1 MSYLM
6 YPQVF
11 TDYMTRQQKKGPL
24 LTELPTP
31 VYLYAMAAGDVFDV
45 VLSRAQLYHIL
56 STVPSALDENSVFT
70 VRCELQRVSA
80 IAQGHRTVTF
90 KLQLFADNTV
100 VHNEIQNVEVKDTG
114 GIFVF
119 EGPMADA
126 NKPKEIGSPM
136 SGIIEKVMISEGQE
150 VKAGDILFVVSAM
163 KMEVKVSAPS
173 DGVIGTVPVPG
184 PGYRVVEGALL
195 AVFK

>member
-1 MSYLM
+1 M

-31 VYLYAMAAGDVFDV
+31 VYLYAMAAGDIFDFD
-45 VLSRAQLYHIL
+45 LTHAQLKHVL
-56 STVPSALDENSVFT
+56 STVPATLDENSSFT
-70 VRCELQRVSA
+70 VRCELSRVSA
-80 IAQGHRTVTF
+80 IAQGHRTVSF
-90 KLQLFADNTV
+90 KLQVFANGAV
-100 VHNEIQNVEVKDTG
+100 VYTETQNVEVKDTG
-114 GIFVF
+114 GVFVF

-136 SGIIEKVMISEGQE
+136 AGIIEKVMVAEGQE
-150 VKAGDILFVVSAM
+150 VKAGDVLFLVSAM
-163 KMEVKVSAPS
+163 KMEVKVSAPA
-173 DGVIGTVPVPG
+173 DGIIAAIPVPG

-195 AVFK
+195 ASFK